1 MIEVDGIVESFMSFS
16 DGIIH
21 FFGLNSEFSGNH
33 TLTVRLID
41 TQGAQTSYEIV
52 FDIVIPEEEEEE
64 EEEESSPGGGAAFS
78 FDMGSSFNQ
87 GKEVE
92 VKKKDPTLSLG
103 ELRGRTDILKGR
115 AESLTILGELEV
127 VFSTSIKTEEFDLT
141 HLNSTYIDMYIVP
154 ANDRD

>member
-1 MIEVDGIVESFMSFS
+1 VIEVDGIVDSFMSFS

-21 FFGLNSEFSGNH
+21 FFGLNSEYSGNH

-64 EEEESSPGGGAAFS
+64 EESSSGGGAAFS

-92 VKKKDPTLSLG
+92 VKKKDPVLSLG
-103 ELRGRTDILKGR
+103 ELRGRKDILKGR